1 MGFKSSY
8 SRLARLF
15 EKSRDEWRAKAIA
28 RRKENRLLELKIRDL
43 EISRAKWKEKAL
55 TAADAQEPRTEKGAK
70 AEKDENKE
78 KETRTALAEISP
90 FDPANRPSLSGI
102 DHPDFDSNPSRRAGQ
117 PARDR
122 KGFRAVLALSAKRDA
137 GSARPLD
144 GSELDATTWPVSV
157 ESADSPTRRLG
168 LRPGSFFGK
177 GGDEMPGHP
186 RHCPRGVGP
195 VQLQPEPQVD
205 ATPGAGSC

>member
-8 SRLARLF
+8 SRLARMF

-55 TAADAQEPRTEKGAK
+55 TAAEAQEPRTEK
-70 AEKDENKE
+70 AEKDENEE

-102 DHPDFDSNPSRRAGQ
+102 DHPDLNSNPSRRAGQ

-122 KGFRAVLALSAKRDA
+122 KGFRAILALSAKRDA
-137 GSARPLD
+137 GSA
-144 GSELDATTWPVSV
+144 
-157 ESADSPTRRLG
+157 
-168 LRPGSFFGK
+168 
-177 GGDEMPGHP
+177 
-186 RHCPRGVGP
+186 
-195 VQLQPEPQVD
+195 
-205 ATPGAGSC
+205 